1 MATRRRWSPERD
13 ARLIALWAE
22 GRTIREIATALA
34 TTKRAVQARVDRLR
48 QDDAS
53 RLPYRDVVE
62 WTTTEVRRV
71 DEMARLSGMTIR
83 EIAVAV
89 GRSKSATANLMQRY
103 GITTS
108 NKVRWSP
115 NERATLC
122 RMYRDRTPM
131 GEIADRLGRSLASVK
146 FQAWWLRQRE
156 GA

>member
-34 TTKRAVQARVDRLR
+34 TTKRAVQARVERLR

-71 DEMARLSGMTIR
+71 DEMARSSGMTIR
-83 EIAVAV
+83 QIAAAV

-108 NKVRWSP
+108 NKVRWSRK
-115 NERATLC
+115 ERTTLC
-122 RMYRDRTPM
+122 RMRRDGRPIT
-131 GEIADRLGRSLASVK
+131 EIADRLGRSLASVK